1 MITLIVLVDS
11 AVSHI
16 KHIINVVEIRKTAM
30 EPVAFTNKDVCSSNL
45 RNRETAEKLW
55 ESPVSAHICG
65 DGAAQSE
72 SVARHKPESPAN
84 SNKDS
89 TDHRE
94 EMRTRYFTKDI
105 CTFAGGFNNL
115 WIIPTLQAVLK
126 LTVIQD
132 KLPQQIPTAL
142 IEHSHTPKFARLFLK
157 ALKNPGRQFNDIY
170 EALLD
175 LRTILP
181 NSNEPKTLFC
191 FLDHLLVWFEK
202 CGLHTTVIKT
212 KTITCESCKFS
223 NSCQSNLGRIVE
235 LPRPTSPN
243 QSTYSLLKATLSNSH
258 WIQKC
263 AICKSNIEGQIV
275 WNALDMLLLHLPEDS
290 GSQTRHPVA
299 ASEFLTIYMRKDQK
313 TVYALSS
320 IICYSSAQQRYR
332 AFLINVF
339 VTIKA
344 DEHLSVIKGRPQETL
359 DGKIYLYERVY
370 ARDMKQGTLAR
381 ASSH

>member
-1 MITLIVLVDS
+1 MITLIVLVAS

-16 KHIINVVEIRKTAM
+16 KHIINVVGIRKTATG
-30 EPVAFTNKDVCSSNL
+30 PVASTKKDLCSSNL
-45 RNRETAEKLW
+45 SNRLSEKLS
-55 ESPVSAHICG
+55 ESTVPAHNCG
-65 DGAAQSE
+65 DGAAQSK

-89 TDHRE
+89 

-105 CTFAGGFNNL
+105 CTFAGRFNNM
-115 WIIPTLQAVLK
+115 WIIPTLQAILK
-126 LTVIQD
+126 MTVIQD
-132 KLPQQIPTAL
+132 KLQQQTPTAL
-142 IEHSHTPKFARLFLK
+142 TKHSNTPKFASLFLK
-157 ALKNPGRQFNDIY
+157 ALRNPGKQFNDIY

-181 NSNEPKTLFC
+181 SSNEPKTLFC

-223 NSCQSNLGRIVE
+223 NSCKSNLGRIIE

-243 QSTYSLLKATLSNSH
+243 QSTYSLLKSTFSKSH

-263 AICKSNIEGQIV
+263 AICKSNIEGQMV
-275 WNALDMLLLHLPEDS
+275 WNALDILILHLPEDS
-290 GSQTRHPVA
+290 GSQPRHPVA
-299 ASEFLTIYMRKDQK
+299 ASEFVTIYMSKDQK
-313 TVYALSS
+313 TVYTLSS

-332 AFLINVF
+332 AFLINIF

-370 ARDMKQGTLAR
+370 ARDMKQGT
-381 ASSH
+381 